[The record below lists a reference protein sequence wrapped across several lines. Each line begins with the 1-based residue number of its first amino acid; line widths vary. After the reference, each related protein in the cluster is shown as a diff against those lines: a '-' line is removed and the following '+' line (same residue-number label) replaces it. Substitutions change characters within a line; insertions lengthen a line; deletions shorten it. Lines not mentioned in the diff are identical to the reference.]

1 MRLKK
6 SEKPLVLSEFGGY
19 TYREAGHVFN
29 LQKSYGYRTFQDRGA
44 YMDALEA
51 LYLREVVPARE
62 QGLCGCIYTQLS
74 DVEDEINGLYS
85 YDRAVCKVDR
95 ERMRKIG
102 EKLKFR

>member
-1 MRLKK
+1 
-6 SEKPLVLSEFGGY
+6 
-19 TYREAGHVFN
+19 
-29 LQKSYGYRTFQDRGA
+29 
-44 YMDALEA
+44 MDALEA
-51 LYLREVVPARE
+51 LYRREILPARE